1 MHSVPSHEAP
11 LSQNSTTVPH
21 FARQA
26 CGVVGLA
33 VLVGA
38 LGLGTTPA
46 SAQTEEKEAPLT
58 STVAPLGPLELVK
71 SSLSRVLSVVQSQS
85 ASATQA
91 GKRRAEIR
99 QAAVDM
105 FDFDDMSRRILAR
118 HWKDGSPQE
127 QEEFV
132 RLFTE
137 LLERAYLTS
146 LGNYPLSSITFQDES
161 INGSYAQVQSR
172 MSGGRN
178 GGMAIEYR
186 LFESDGRWAVYDVA
200 VNGISLVSSYRSQF
214 NSILRRSSF
223 AELLQRLQSREASA
237 RPPAENQA
245 Q

>member
-1 MHSVPSHEAP
+1 MINVRSSESL
-11 LSQNSTTVPH
+11 LSQNPTI
-21 FARQA
+21 FARHA
-26 CGVVGLA
+26 CRLVGLMA
-33 VLVGA
+33 LAGVLT
-38 LGLGTTPA
+38 LGTLPV
-46 SAQTEEKEAPLT
+46 SAQTGVTEALPLPA
-58 STVAPLGPLELVK
+58 VAPLGPLELVK
-71 SSLSRVLSVVQSQS
+71 SSLSRVLTIVQSQS

-99 QAAVDM
+99 QAAVEM
-105 FDFDDMSRRILAR
+105 FDFDDMSRRILAQ

-146 LGNYPLSSITFQDES
+146 IGTYPLASITFQDES
-161 INGSYAQVQSR
+161 INGAYAQVRSR
-172 MSGGRN
+172 MSGGR
-178 GGMAIEYR
+178 GGNVAIEYR

-200 VNGISLVSSYRSQF
+200 VDGISLISSYRSQF

-223 AELLQRLQSREASA
+223 AELLQGLQNREASVA
-237 RPPAENQA
+237 PPGQNQA